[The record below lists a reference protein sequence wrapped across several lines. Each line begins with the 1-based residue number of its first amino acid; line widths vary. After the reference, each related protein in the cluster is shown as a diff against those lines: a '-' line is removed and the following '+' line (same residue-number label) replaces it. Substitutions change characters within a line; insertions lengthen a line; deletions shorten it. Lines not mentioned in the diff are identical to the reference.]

1 MLKKIIPLSV
11 LVLTSVSFAAD
22 KGIHVTFDIDSDMGE
37 RAAQGT
43 TEYYFQ
49 NGDLRAEVNMKHS
62 TIDNVV
68 MIQNS
73 GKLYTLF
80 PKDKTYMEV
89 PQFLT
94 DAAANLTKEKETA
107 TFKQTKQKKK
117 IAGYDCTVYKKETVT
132 SVDTV
137 CVNQPLYAKYKDL
150 FTSMNKVMANQ
161 NAFASVEGFPLEAS
175 SVGKGKD
182 KSKTSILVKKIDEQ
196 NFVGKF
202 DLPKDYTQKNALTGA
217 AELLQKMQSG
227 EPATKSKAK

>member
-1 MLKKIIPLSV
+1 MLKKTIILS
-11 LVLTSVSFAAD
+11 LFVSTFAFAAD
-22 KGIHVTFDIDSDMGE
+22 KGIHVTFDIDSDMGNT
-37 RAAQGT
+37 AAQGT
-43 TEYYFQ
+43 TDYYFQ
-49 NGDLRAEVNMKHS
+49 NGDLRADVNMRHS

-68 MIQNS
+68 MIQNA

-94 DAAANLTKEKETA
+94 DAAANLTKEKETG

-117 IAGYDCTVYKKETVT
+117 IAGHECTVYKKETST
-132 SVDTV
+132 SIDTV

-182 KSKTSILVKKIDEQ
+182 KSRTSILVKKVDEQ
-196 NFVGKF
+196 NFTGKF
-202 DLPKDYTQKNALTGA
+202 DLPKDYTQKNALSGA
-217 AELLQKMQSG
+217 AELLKKMQSG
-227 EPATKSKAK
+227 ESAATKGKTR